1 MCNLFF
7 LFQCW
12 RDQKRKARVEGGAQ
26 NRAIIATGNSVAV
39 PELSQN
45 SIIVL
50 DTIGQEMAVGIGPDE
65 SPIGVS

>member
-1 MCNLFF
+1 M
-7 LFQCW
+7 
-12 RDQKRKARVEGGAQ
+12 EGGAQ